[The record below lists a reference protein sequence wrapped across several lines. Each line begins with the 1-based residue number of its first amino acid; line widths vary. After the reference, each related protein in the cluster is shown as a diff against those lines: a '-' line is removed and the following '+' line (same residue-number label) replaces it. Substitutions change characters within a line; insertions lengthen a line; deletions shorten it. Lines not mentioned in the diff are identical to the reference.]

1 MEILVHGTKG
11 GYKAKLFSTSNAPLS
26 LGDVR
31 NGVNTEYS
39 VGQSLYSIEFLNGDY
54 VFTKYFIVR
63 DSLRSFAT
71 GNIAFSLFIN
81 SDKELSRKGADIFT
95 LLENLSTHYKSNY
108 LKENNINNGETT
120 LIQEDWSF
128 VNTIL
133 NNYKEQDKIQK
144 EEVFKSGTKEAAYL
158 YYKDEVE
165 LRDYFDKPFQ
175 EEYCDFKKVYFIN
188 EIFKGDLKNP
198 LNVLSNSGE
207 ELKEIDL
214 KNEYYYLNNYNRSKG
229 ITIIANGK
237 DRSDGKNNNSIRAKW
252 QVEINYSKDERC
264 FEPIQAKGTLSN
276 PDSEIYKYLEVKNNQ
291 INIKYDAFNN
301 PNPKTKSISIE
312 IKDRKGNFIEDAK
325 IQIGMRPWEK
335 IQGHSFSCI
344 FKGTEIINKYNV
356 LVKKDHYSGIHNDF
370 VPEKATYITT
380 INLEERNIIPINV
393 FDEENISFKIEDFEV
408 WTKLTNGYKKTN
420 QLEFINEQILD
431 SYTITIRKNGY
442 QDKIIPDFHPYQ
454 QNKIETTLKKEIKNT
469 EKQTENY
476 KVSAGNHGRLKN
488 NQSYSSNREDGSDVI
503 HTIVNSKGYKFTHF
517 LKKEDTLIAQ
527 YKKEETNFK
536 KTLFISGLVVLALA
550 ISFGFWSIFKT
561 DKANKSEY
569 IGSDEIQIY
578 VEGDSLLLYK
588 LNEFKFDL
596 ELHKPEVK
604 EINSGLLSWFMGSK
618 KQLDSTALTNWRN
631 DTLIINEAINK
642 RNLLNDKDFKKLKK
656 LNFSS
661 NQNNLIEVIN
671 KIDSTKYKDFSK
683 VLGNVSDKTLSKIA
697 VDIKSALKPKEP
709 IIKKPQ
715 ESDKETVGIGNK
727 IVPTTPIIEKPK
739 PASVKPVKPIVV
751 DSPDKN
757 KNIEI
762 SNKLKGSSISIE
774 ELNKFRDENPKFKKS
789 IQLYIDF
796 LEKVQSNNDQKQDY
810 DNLLSKIKAEDI
822 FNNSELK
829 SFLNFIC
836 STSDSFEKYNS
847 IRGKKNCKT
856 LEKLKNK
863 MK

>member
-95 LLENLSTHYKSNY
+95 LLENLSTHYRSNY

-133 NNYKEQDKIQK
+133 SDYKEQDKIQK

-198 LNVLSNSGE
+198 LNVLSNSSE

-214 KNEYYYLNNYNRSKG
+214 KNERYYLKSYDRSKG

-237 DRSDGKNNNSIRAKW
+237 IVTDGKNNNLIRAKW
-252 QVEINYSKDERC
+252 LVEIKCSKDEIC
-264 FEPIQAKGTLSN
+264 FESINEKGYLFDSNIQ
-276 PDSEIYKYLEVKNNQ
+276 KYLDVKNKD
-291 INIKYDAFNN
+291 IIIKYNTFIK
-301 PNPKTKSISIE
+301 PIVKT
-312 IKDRKGNFIEDAK
+312 F
-325 IQIGMRPWEK
+325 
-335 IQGHSFSCI
+335 SF
-344 FKGTEIINKYNV
+344 EIINTNDEAINNAEILINNKLSKTIDGNKFECEFIGDEIKKRWV
-356 LVKKDHYSGIHNDF
+356 ISVKKGDYSLVDNDF
-370 VPEKATYITT
+370 VPEKANEKTELILKKHK
-380 INLEERNIIPINV
+380 NIPIIIRDKKSNC
-393 FDEENISFKIEDFEV
+393 ELHDFEV
-408 WTKLTNGYKKTN
+408 LTKLTNSYQRIK
-420 QLEFINEQILD
+420 QLEFVDEQILD
-431 SYTITIRKNGY
+431 IYKITIRKNGY
-442 QDKIIPDFHPYQ
+442 QDEIIPNFQPYQ
-454 QNKIETTLKKEIKNT
+454 QNKIETTLLENEIKNT

-578 VEGDSLLLYK
+578 VDGDILSLSK
-588 LNEFKFDL
+588 LNEYKDDL
-596 ELHKPEVK
+596 KLHKPEVK
-604 EINSGLLSWFMGSK
+604 EINSGLLSWFMESE
-618 KQLDSTALTNWRN
+618 KQLDSTALMNWRN
-631 DTLIINEAINK
+631 DTLNINEAINK

-656 LNFSS
+656 LHFSS
-661 NQNNLIEVIN
+661 KQNNLIEVIN
-671 KIDSTKYKDFSK
+671 KIDSTKYKDISK
-683 VLGNVSDKTLSKIA
+683 LLVNISDKTLTEIA

-715 ESDKETVGIGNK
+715 ESDKETVGKGNE
-727 IVPTTPIIEKPK
+727 IVPTTPIKEKQK
-739 PASVKPVKPIVV
+739 PTSVKPVKPIVV

-762 SNKLKGSSISIE
+762 SNKLKGVSISVD
-774 ELNKFRDENPKFKKS
+774 ELNNFKDENPKFKNS

-796 LEKVQSNNDQKQDY
+796 LVKVQNNNDQKQDY
-810 DNLLSKIKAEDI
+810 DNLLKKVKADDI
-822 FNNSELK
+822 LKNSELK
-829 SFLNFIC
+829 SFLNSIC
-836 STSDSFEKYNS
+836 SNSDSFEKFKS
-847 IRGKKNCKT
+847 TSGKKSCKT

-863 MK
+863 M